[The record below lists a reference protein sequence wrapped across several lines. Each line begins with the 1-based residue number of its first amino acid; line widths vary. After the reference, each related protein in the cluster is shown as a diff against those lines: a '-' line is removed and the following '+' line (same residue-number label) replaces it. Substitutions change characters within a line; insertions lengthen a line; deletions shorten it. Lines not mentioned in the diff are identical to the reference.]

1 VIPRFFYAEFH
12 QYWLFYLKYSNSVD
26 NYFKLT
32 QNSAKSEKTIKML
45 ETIMQLD
52 KLDKRILQELQRD
65 GSITN
70 SDLAER
76 VGLSATPC
84 ARRVKR
90 MQDEGLILGQII
102 VLNPSPLGLKLM
114 ALVQVSMDRHT
125 PDRFERF
132 EGEIRKH
139 PEVIE
144 CLLITGQSAD
154 YQLKVIV
161 PDMDAYQE
169 FLLNTITRIEGV
181 ADVHSSFIMRKV
193 LDTTALPLHHL
204 P

>member
-1 VIPRFFYAEFH
+1 MEF
-12 QYWLFYLKYSNSVD
+12 
-26 NYFKLT
+26 
-32 QNSAKSEKTIKML
+32 
-45 ETIMQLD
+45 D
-52 KLDKRILQELQRD
+52 KLDKRILRELQID
-65 GSITN
+65 GSISNT
-70 SDLAER
+70 DLAER

-90 MQDEGLILGQII
+90 MQDEGLIQGQVII
-102 VLNPSPLGLKLM
+102 LNASQLGLKLS

-132 EGEIRKH
+132 EEEIKKY
-139 PEVIE
+139 PQVVE

-161 PDMDAYQE
+161 PDMDFYQE
-169 FLLNTITRIEGV
+169 FLLNILTRIEGV
-181 ADVHSSFIMRKV
+181 ADVHSSFILRKV
-193 LDTTALPLHHL
+193 LDTTALPLQHL

>member
-1 VIPRFFYAEFH
+1 MVT
-12 QYWLFYLKYSNSVD
+12 LMN
-26 NYFKLT
+26 
-32 QNSAKSEKTIKML
+32 
-45 ETIMQLD
+45 LD
-52 KLDKRILQELQRD
+52 KLDKRILRELQQD

-70 SDLAER
+70 TDLAER
-76 VGLSATPC
+76 VGLSPTPC

-90 MQDEGLILGQII
+90 MQDEGLIHSQVII
-102 VLNPSPLGLKLM
+102 LNASHLGLKLS

-132 EGEIRKH
+132 ESEIKKH

-161 PDMDAYQE
+161 PDMDYYQE
-169 FLLNTITRIEGV
+169 FLLNTLTRIEGV
-181 ADVHSSFIMRKV
+181 ADVHSSFILRKV
-193 LDTTALPLHHL
+193 LDTTALPLGHL

>member
-1 VIPRFFYAEFH
+1 M
-12 QYWLFYLKYSNSVD
+12 N
-26 NYFKLT
+26 
-32 QNSAKSEKTIKML
+32 
-45 ETIMQLD
+45 LD
-52 KLDKRILQELQRD
+52 KLDRRILRELQLD

-70 SDLAER
+70 AELAER

-90 MQDEGLILGQII
+90 LQDEGLIEGQVI
-102 VLNPSPLGLKLM
+102 VLNPSLLGLKLS

-132 EGEIRKH
+132 ETEIRKH
-139 PEVIE
+139 PEVTE

-161 PDMDAYQE
+161 PDMDDYQE
-169 FLLNTITRIEGV
+169 FLLNTLTRIEGV
-181 ADVHSSFIMRKV
+181 ADVHSSFILRKV

-204 P
+204 PR

>member
-1 VIPRFFYAEFH
+1 ME
-12 QYWLFYLKYSNSVD
+12 
-26 NYFKLT
+26 
-32 QNSAKSEKTIKML
+32 
-45 ETIMQLD
+45 LD
-52 KLDKRILQELQRD
+52 KLDRRILHELQRD
-65 GSITN
+65 GAITN
-70 SDLAER
+70 TELAER

-90 MQDEGLILGQII
+90 MQDEGLIMGQTI
-102 VLNPSPLGLKLM
+102 VLSAAALGLKLS

-132 EGEIRKH
+132 ESEILKH

-154 YQLKVIV
+154 YQLKVVV
-161 PDMDAYQE
+161 PDMDYYQE
-169 FLLNTITRIEGV
+169 FLLNTLTRIEGV

-193 LDTTALPLHHL
+193 LDTTALPLMHL
-204 P
+204 T

>member
-1 VIPRFFYAEFH
+1 
-12 QYWLFYLKYSNSVD
+12 VD
-26 NYFKLT
+26 
-32 QNSAKSEKTIKML
+32 
-45 ETIMQLD
+45 LD
-52 KLDKRILQELQRD
+52 KLDKRILRELQMD

-70 SDLAER
+70 TDLAER

-90 MQDEGLILGQII
+90 MQDEGLIQGQVII
-102 VLNPSPLGLKLM
+102 LNASQLGLKLS

-132 EGEIRKH
+132 EAEIKKY
-139 PEVIE
+139 PQVVE

-161 PDMDAYQE
+161 PDMDFYQE
-169 FLLNTITRIEGV
+169 FLLNILTRIEGV
-181 ADVHSSFIMRKV
+181 ADVHSSFILRKV
-193 LDTTALPLHHL
+193 LDTTALPLQHL

>member
-1 VIPRFFYAEFH
+1 VEF
-12 QYWLFYLKYSNSVD
+12 
-26 NYFKLT
+26 
-32 QNSAKSEKTIKML
+32 
-45 ETIMQLD
+45 D
-52 KLDKRILQELQRD
+52 KLDKRILRELQID
-65 GSITN
+65 GSISNT
-70 SDLAER
+70 DLAER

-90 MQDEGLILGQII
+90 MQDEGLIQGQVII
-102 VLNPSPLGLKLM
+102 LNASQLGLKLS

-132 EGEIRKH
+132 EAEIKKY
-139 PEVIE
+139 PQVVE

-161 PDMDAYQE
+161 PDMDFYQE
-169 FLLNTITRIEGV
+169 FLLNILTRIEGV
-181 ADVHSSFIMRKV
+181 ADVHSSFILRKV
-193 LDTTALPLHHL
+193 LDTTALPLQHL

>member
-1 VIPRFFYAEFH
+1 MEF
-12 QYWLFYLKYSNSVD
+12 
-26 NYFKLT
+26 
-32 QNSAKSEKTIKML
+32 
-45 ETIMQLD
+45 D
-52 KLDKRILQELQRD
+52 KLDKRILRELQMD

-70 SDLAER
+70 TDLAER

-90 MQDEGLILGQII
+90 MQDEGLIQGQVII
-102 VLNPSPLGLKLM
+102 LNASQLGLKLS

-132 EGEIRKH
+132 EAEIKKY
-139 PEVIE
+139 PQVVE

-161 PDMDAYQE
+161 PDMDFYQE
-169 FLLNTITRIEGV
+169 FLLNILTRIEGV
-181 ADVHSSFIMRKV
+181 ADVHSSFILRKV
-193 LDTTALPLHHL
+193 LDTTALPLQHL

>member
-1 VIPRFFYAEFH
+1 VEF
-12 QYWLFYLKYSNSVD
+12 
-26 NYFKLT
+26 
-32 QNSAKSEKTIKML
+32 
-45 ETIMQLD
+45 D
-52 KLDKRILQELQRD
+52 KLDKRILRELQIN
-65 GSITN
+65 GSISNT
-70 SDLAER
+70 DLAER

-90 MQDEGLILGQII
+90 MQDEGLIQGQVII
-102 VLNPSPLGLKLM
+102 LNASQLGLKLS

-132 EGEIRKH
+132 EAEIKKY
-139 PEVIE
+139 PQVVE

-161 PDMDAYQE
+161 PDMDFYQE
-169 FLLNTITRIEGV
+169 FLLNILTRIEGV
-181 ADVHSSFIMRKV
+181 ADVHSSFILRKV
-193 LDTTALPLHHL
+193 LDTTALPLQHL

>member
-1 VIPRFFYAEFH
+1 MGNLVEF
-12 QYWLFYLKYSNSVD
+12 
-26 NYFKLT
+26 
-32 QNSAKSEKTIKML
+32 
-45 ETIMQLD
+45 D
-52 KLDKRILQELQRD
+52 KLDKRILRELQIN
-65 GSITN
+65 GSISNT
-70 SDLAER
+70 DLAER

-90 MQDEGLILGQII
+90 MQDEGLIQGQVII
-102 VLNPSPLGLKLM
+102 LNASQLGLKLS

-132 EGEIRKH
+132 EAEIKKY
-139 PEVIE
+139 PQVVE

-161 PDMDAYQE
+161 PDMDFYQE
-169 FLLNTITRIEGV
+169 FLLNILTRIEGV
-181 ADVHSSFIMRKV
+181 ADVHSIFILRKV
-193 LDTTALPLHHL
+193 LDTTALPLQHL

>member
-1 VIPRFFYAEFH
+1 VE
-12 QYWLFYLKYSNSVD
+12 
-26 NYFKLT
+26 
-32 QNSAKSEKTIKML
+32 
-45 ETIMQLD
+45 LD
-52 KLDKRILQELQRD
+52 KLDKRILRELQTD
-65 GSITN
+65 GNISNT
-70 SDLAER
+70 DLAER

-90 MQDEGLILGQII
+90 MQDEGLIQGQVII
-102 VLNPSPLGLKLM
+102 LNASQLGLKLS

-132 EGEIRKH
+132 EAEIKKY
-139 PEVIE
+139 PQVVE

-161 PDMDAYQE
+161 PDMDFYQE
-169 FLLNTITRIEGV
+169 FLLNILTRIEGV
-181 ADVHSSFIMRKV
+181 ADVHSSFILRKV
-193 LDTTALPLHHL
+193 LDTTALPLQHL

>member
-1 VIPRFFYAEFH
+1 MEF
-12 QYWLFYLKYSNSVD
+12 
-26 NYFKLT
+26 
-32 QNSAKSEKTIKML
+32 
-45 ETIMQLD
+45 D
-52 KLDKRILQELQRD
+52 KLDKRILRELQID
-65 GSITN
+65 GSISNT
-70 SDLAER
+70 DLAER

-90 MQDEGLILGQII
+90 MQDEGLIQGQVFI
-102 VLNPSPLGLKLM
+102 LNASQLGLKLS

-132 EGEIRKH
+132 EAEIKKY
-139 PEVIE
+139 PQVVE

-161 PDMDAYQE
+161 PDMDFYQE
-169 FLLNTITRIEGV
+169 FLLNILTRIEGV
-181 ADVHSSFIMRKV
+181 ADVHSSFILRKV
-193 LDTTALPLHHL
+193 LDTTALPLQHL

>member
-1 VIPRFFYAEFH
+1 M
-12 QYWLFYLKYSNSVD
+12 D
-26 NYFKLT
+26 
-32 QNSAKSEKTIKML
+32 
-45 ETIMQLD
+45 LD
-52 KLDKRILQELQRD
+52 KLDRRILQELQRD
-65 GSITN
+65 GDITN
-70 SDLAER
+70 LELAER

-90 MQDEGLILGQII
+90 MQDEGLIERQSTIL
-102 VLNPSPLGLKLM
+102 SASALGLKLS

-132 EGEIRKH
+132 ESEILKH

-154 YQLKVIV
+154 YQLKVVV
-161 PDMDAYQE
+161 PDMDYYQE
-169 FLLNTITRIEGV
+169 FLLNTLTRIEGV

-193 LDTTALPLHHL
+193 LDTTALPLTHL
-204 P
+204 KG